1 MITTKYVRDHLDAIR
16 ESLAKR
22 RSNYPLEELL
32 KLDEEWRAQKTKLQ
46 NLQAQRNKAS
56 LDISETK
63 KKGGTID
70 DKVAAL
76 ADIKKAIEELE
87 GKLPEYEAKIESLLY
102 RLPNIMMAE
111 VPDGKS
117 DVDNPEVRRVGK
129 IRNKESKGHEEIL
142 SMMGLLDVE
151 RAAKIAGARFYYLRG
166 DLVLLEHSLAR
177 FALDELV
184 KRGYTPVEPPFMM
197 KNRYYKGTVP
207 LGTFEEMLYMITSPK
222 EAESKAEYEKMDED
236 LFLIATAEHPLTA
249 MHAEEVFRGSELP
262 LKYAGI
268 SPCFR
273 REAGSHGK
281 DTKGIFRVHQFN
293 KVEQVIYC
301 KPEDS
306 PKYHEELL
314 SNIESLMAKLE
325 LPYRV
330 IEICAG
336 DMSAK
341 DARSF
346 DVEAYLPSQKTYREL
361 MSCSNCTD
369 WQSARLDIKYDEGN
383 ERKFVH
389 TLNATGISLERM
401 LVAVVEN
408 YYNDDGT
415 ITVPKALVPYMGK
428 EIIGT
433 AKAKA

>member
-1 MITTKYVRDHLDAIR
+1 MITTRYVREHIDEIR
-16 ESLAKR
+16 ASLQKR
-22 RSNYPLEELL
+22 GSDYPLEELL
-32 KLDEEWRAQKTKLQ
+32 KLDEEWRKQTTMLQ
-46 NLQAQRNKAS
+46 QLQAQRNKAS
-56 LDISETK
+56 LDISDTK
-63 KKGGTID
+63 KKGGAIEE
-70 DKVAAL
+70 KVAAL
-76 ADIKKAIEELE
+76 AEIKRSIEELE
-87 GKLPEYEAKIESLLY
+87 KRLPEQEARIESLLY
-102 RLPNIMMAE
+102 KLPNIMMPE

-117 DVDNPEVRRVGK
+117 DADNPEIRRVGK
-129 IRNKESKGHEEIL
+129 PRNEESKGHEEL
-142 SMMGLLDVE
+142 LNALGLLDME
-151 RAAKIAGARFYYLRG
+151 RAAKVAGARFYYLRG

-177 FALDELV
+177 FALDELA
-184 KRGYTPVEPPFMM
+184 KHGYTLVEPPFMM
-197 KNRYYKGTVP
+197 KNKYYKGTVP

-222 EAESKAEYEKMDED
+222 EAESRAEYEKMDED

-249 MHAEEVFRGSELP
+249 MHAEEVFSGKELP

-273 REAGSHGK
+273 REAGAHGK

-306 PKYHEELL
+306 PKYHAELL
-314 SNIESLMAKLE
+314 ANIEGIMAKLE

-346 DVEAYLPSQKTYREL
+346 DVEAYLPSQKAYREL

-383 ERKFVH
+383 ERRFVH
-389 TLNATGISLERM
+389 TLNATAISLERM
-401 LVAVVEN
+401 LVAIVEN
-408 YYNDDGT
+408 YSNKDGT

-428 EIIGT
+428 ELIG
-433 AKAKA
+433 KA

>member
-1 MITTKYVRDHLDAIR
+1 MITTKYVRDHVDEIR
-16 ESLAKR
+16 ASLAKR
-22 RSNYPLEELL
+22 RSDYPIDELL
-32 KLDEEWRAQKTKLQ
+32 KLDEEWRSQKTKLQ
-46 NLQAQRNKAS
+46 QLQAQRNKAS
-56 LDISETK
+56 LEISETK
-63 KKGGTID
+63 KKGGAID

-76 ADIKKAIEELE
+76 ADIKNSIEGLE
-87 GKLPEYEAKIESLLY
+87 GKLLEYETKMENLLY
-102 RLPNIMMAE
+102 RLPNVMMPE
-111 VPDGKS
+111 VPEGRS
-117 DVDNPEVRRVGK
+117 DADNPEIRKAGK
-129 IRNKESKGHEEIL
+129 IRNEESIGHEELL
-142 SMMGLLDVE
+142 SAMGLLDME
-151 RAAKIAGARFYYLRG
+151 RAAKVAGARFYYLRG

-177 FALDELV
+177 FALDEMA
-184 KRGYTPVEPPFMM
+184 KKGYTPVEPPFMM
-197 KNRYYKGTVP
+197 KNKYYKGTVP
-207 LGTFEEMLYMITSPK
+207 LGTFEEMLYMITSPN
-222 EAESKAEYEKMDED
+222 EAATKAEYEKMDED

-249 MHAEEVFRGSELP
+249 MHAEEVFSGNDLP

-293 KVEQVIYC
+293 KVEQVVYC

-314 SNIESLMAKLE
+314 GNIEGMIAKLE

-330 IEICAG
+330 IEICSG

-346 DVEAYLPSQKTYREL
+346 DVEVYLPSQKAYREL

-383 ERKFVH
+383 ERRFVH
-389 TLNATGISLERM
+389 TLNATAISLERM

-408 YYNDDGT
+408 YSNKDGT
-415 ITVPKALVPYMGK
+415 ITVPKALVSYMGK
-428 EIIGT
+428 EIIG
-433 AKAKA
+433 KAKA